1 MEERQG
7 KQEGMNPSAKEPRQ
21 PWESLVLPNCLP
33 LFMDFIPWA
42 PKQLANSTLCVW
54 LVLNSASLTH
64 SLANFHKSAPSVHT
78 LSRYQLMLIKI
89 ILFLVGL
96 TANALLFTRCSW
108 WDHWTLGTRVL
119 KENKHKHLAV
129 QCNLNTAVQLFGL
142 GKNRPLSGSYK
153 P

>member
-7 KQEGMNPSAKEPRQ
+7 KQEDLNPSAKEPCQ

-33 LFMDFIPWA
+33 LFMDFIPRA
-42 PKQLANSTLCVW
+42 PKQLANSALCVW
-54 LVLNSASLTH
+54 LRFSASLTH
-64 SLANFHKSAPSVHT
+64 SLANFHKSAPRVHT

-96 TANALLFTRCSW
+96 TENCFSQACT
-108 WDHWTLGTRVL
+108 WTIGGTTEAWAPEFWKRI
-119 KENKHKHLAV
+119 NTNV
-129 QCNLNTAVQLFGL
+129 QCNLNTAMQLFGFL
-142 GKNRPLSGSYK
+142 KTRPLSGSHQ